1 MEMMGGMLGAITG
14 LIGAGLQASNQ
25 AAQIQQQWAALQFQ
39 KQQAA
44 KQNRFAQ
51 AARTDAYGNKQS
63 YDDILNEWVIAL
75 TPTQK
80 QITQAGERENLLSL
94 TEDAPRNRRQKQRAE
109 KNALEAGKNYQT
121 ALAGFKYD
129 QPKSERATRDELEHL
144 LMGGRTQALNDQKG
158 IIARQAL
165 RLGKGAD
172 LAKIIK
178 ATDDQYGQ
186 EIPEL
191 MMKAREGARTEHA
204 QRMQQHNQQYMPEMQ
219 MWQEMMAA
227 GGGDAQIKFSDTPQ
241 ALASQQGQMAQTIQ
255 AAMQS
260 EASGVGGAMQGLAS
274 AMGKSPDL
282 SGVASSLSK
291 MGGSGSAGSGSR
303 GSTKY
308 SLTAKGS
315 QAQNPDANR
324 NSWDQEIPW
333 GQTGDYLNNF
343 DYGDWLF

>member
-1 MEMMGGMLGAITG
+1 MIGGMLGAITG

-63 YDDILNEWVIAL
+63 YDDILNEWVLAL

-80 QITQAGERENLLSL
+80 SITQAGEREQLLSL

-109 KNALEAGKNYQT
+109 QNALEAGKNYQT
-121 ALAGFKYD
+121 ALAGYKYD
-129 QPKSERATRDELEHL
+129 GPKDERAIRDELEHL

-158 IIARQAL
+158 IIQRQAL

-172 LAKIIK
+172 IAKIIK

-191 MMKAREGARTEHA
+191 MMKAREGARTEKA
-204 QRMQQHNQQYMPEMQ
+204 QREQQHSQRWLPEMQ
-219 MWQEMMAA
+219 MWQQLMAA
-227 GGGDAQIKFSDTPQ
+227 GGGDAQLKFSDTPQ
-241 ALASQQGQMAQTIQ
+241 ALAAQQGQMAQSIQ
-255 AAMQS
+255 QAMES
-260 EASGVGGAMQGLAS
+260 ESRGVGGAMQGLAS

-291 MGGSGSAGSGSR
+291 MGSGGSAGSGSK
-303 GSTKY
+303 GSTRY
-308 SLTAKGS
+308 SLTSKGS
-315 QAQNPDANR
+315 PAQNPDQNR
-324 NSWDQEIPW
+324 TPWDQDIDW
-333 GQTGDYLNNF
+333 GNTGNYLNNM

>member
-14 LIGAGLQASNQ
+14 LIGAGLSYSAQQ
-25 AAQIQQQWAALQFQ
+25 QQIQEQQRALIFQ

-51 AARTDAYGNKQS
+51 AGRTDAYGNKQS
-63 YDDILNEWVIAL
+63 YDDILNEWIIAL

-109 KNALEAGKNYQT
+109 QNALEAGKQYQRV
-121 ALAGFKYD
+121 LADFTYD
-129 QPKSERATRDELEHL
+129 QPKDERAIRDELEHT
-144 LMGGRTQALNDQKG
+144 LMGGKTQAMKDQQG

-165 RLGKGAD
+165 RMGKGAD

-178 ATDDQYGQ
+178 ATDDAYG
-186 EIPEL
+186 EELPEL
-191 MMKAREGARTEHA
+191 MAKTRMGA
-204 QRMQQHNQQYMPEMQ
+204 MQERQNRVSQHNQQYMPEMQ
-219 MWQEMMAA
+219 MWQQLMAA

-241 ALASQQGQMAQTIQ
+241 ALAAQQGQMAQSIQ
-255 AAMQS
+255 AAMES
-260 EASGVGGAMQGLAS
+260 ESRNVGGAMNSLAG

-282 SGVASSLSK
+282 SAVAGAFSK
-291 MGGSGSAGSGSR
+291 MGSAGQGSK
-303 GSTKY
+303 GGTAKY
-308 SLTAKGS
+308 SLTAKGG
-315 QAQNPDANR
+315 AAKPNPDENR
-324 NSWDQEIPW
+324 MPWDQGMDW
-333 GQTGDYLNNF
+333 GSTGDYMNNM

>member
-14 LIGAGLQASNQ
+14 LIGAGLSASNQ

-63 YDDILNEWVIAL
+63 YDDILNEWIIAL

-109 KNALEAGKNYQT
+109 QNALEAGKQYQRV
-121 ALAGFKYD
+121 LADFTYD
-129 QPKSERATRDELEHL
+129 QPKEERAIRDELEHT
-144 LMGGRTQALNDQKG
+144 LMGGKTQAMKDQQG

-165 RLGKGAD
+165 RMGKGAD

-178 ATDDQYGQ
+178 ATDDAYG
-186 EIPEL
+186 EEL
-191 MMKAREGARTEHA
+191 PALMAQTRTGAQKERFDRIA
-204 QRMQQHNQQYMPEMQ
+204 QHNQQYMPEMQ
-219 MWQEMMAA
+219 MWQQLMAA
-227 GGGDAQIKFSDTPQ
+227 GGGDAQLKFSDTPQ
-241 ALASQQGQMAQTIQ
+241 ALAAQQGQMAQSIQ

-260 EASGVGGAMQGLAS
+260 ETAGVGGAMNALGS
-274 AMGKSPDL
+274 TMGKPVDL
-282 SGVASSLSK
+282 SSVAGAFSK
-291 MGGSGSAGSGSR
+291 MGSAGAGSK
-303 GSTKY
+303 GGTAKY
-308 SLTAKGS
+308 SLTNKQGP
-315 QAQNPDANR
+315 AQKMNPDENR
-324 NSWDQEIPW
+324 WDQGMDW
-333 GQTGDYLNNF
+333 GSTGDYLNNM

>member
-63 YDDILNEWVIAL
+63 YDDILNEWIIAL

-109 KNALEAGKNYQT
+109 QNALEAGKRYQQV
-121 ALAGFKYD
+121 LADFTYD
-129 QPKSERATRDELEHL
+129 QPKDERAIRDELEHT
-144 LMGGRTQALNDQKG
+144 LMGGKTQAMKDQQG

-165 RLGKGAD
+165 RMGKGAD

-178 ATDDQYGQ
+178 ATDDAYG
-186 EIPEL
+186 EEL
-191 MMKAREGARTEHA
+191 PALMAKTRMGAMEERKN
-204 QRMQQHNQQYMPEMQ
+204 RINQHNQQYMPEMQ
-219 MWQEMMAA
+219 MWQQIMQN

-241 ALASQQGQMAQTIQ
+241 ALSAQQGQMAQSIQ
-255 AAMQS
+255 AAMQN
-260 EASGVGGAMQGLAS
+260 EASSVGGAMNALGS

-282 SGVASSLSK
+282 SGVASAFSK
-291 MGGSGSAGSGSR
+291 MGNAGG
-303 GSTKY
+303 GTKGGTAKY
-308 SLTAKGS
+308 SLTAKNS
-315 QAQNPDANR
+315 PAQKNPDEYR
-324 NSWDQEIPW
+324 WDDGMDW
-333 GQTGDYLNNF
+333 GNTGNYLNNM